1 MDIDPDSWLPGSRHA
16 VLLHVLVAVATLI
29 DATGLPFPGRV
40 LLIAAGAS
48 TTDPWRAVTLT
59 AAGSLGALVGD
70 HLWYMAGRLGGRK
83 LLTAYCRLSMGSGH
97 CVSRTR
103 DYFRRFGPFTV
114 VIGRFVAG
122 VRLLSSPL
130 AGTGAITYPRYLA
143 WDLVGAVVWSACF
156 VFLGYLLGDRWRAVV
171 ERIGFGRAM
180 LIAGLLL
187 LVGTAA
193 TVGWRLWRRRRR
205 HGPVHRL
212 A

>member
-1 MDIDPDSWLPGSRHA
+1 VDIDPARWLPGHQHI

-48 TTDPWRAVTLT
+48 TTDPWRVATLT
-59 AAGSLGALVGD
+59 AAGSLGAVVGD
-70 HLWYMAGRLGGRK
+70 HLWYAAGRLGGRR
-83 LLTAYCRLSMGSGH
+83 LLNAYCRLSMGSGQ

-103 DYFRRFGPFTV
+103 DHFRRYGPFTI

-122 VRLLSSPL
+122 VRLFASPL
-130 AGTGAITYPRYLA
+130 AGTGAISYPRYLA
-143 WDLVGAVVWSACF
+143 WDVLGAIAWAGGF
-156 VFLGYLLGDRWRAVV
+156 VALGYLLGDRWRAVV
-171 ERIGFGRAM
+171 QHIGLGRAM
-180 LIAGLLL
+180 LIAGLIL

-193 TVGWRLWRRRRR
+193 TIGWRLWRRRR
-205 HGPVHRL
+205 HGPVRQL